1 MIELR
6 VLEILTERQLTK
18 YWLQKHSGISYQ
30 NISKM
35 VNNETTSIHFENI
48 EKLCRAL
55 ECTPNNIFKITP
67 TETEKDSRVETRR
80 EPERKRGSKT
90 EKEPETIE
98 ETTTENEIEI
108 REGSNIGG
116 ETATGETATEETA
129 TEEAATKENTNIS
142 EEMNTK
148 QI

>member
-55 ECTPNNIFKITP
+55 ECTPNDIFKITA
-67 TETEKDSRVETRR
+67 T
-80 EPERKRGSKT
+80 
-90 EKEPETIE
+90 

-116 ETATGETATEETA
+116 ETATGETATEE
-129 TEEAATKENTNIS
+129 AATKENTNIS

>member
-55 ECTPNNIFKITP
+55 ECTPNDIFKITA

-80 EPERKRGSKT
+80 EPERNTG
-90 EKEPETIE
+90 
-98 ETTTENEIEI
+98 TTTENEIEI